1 MALLFRCIF
10 AFSDLKDQWL
20 VFQPTGVRLVLSFDA
35 DIFLITYWTHLGV
48 CFLSKE
54 NLATARK
61 PVEEVA
67 RNYDALQSIALNL
80 DMWNIVFRSRPYKT
94 PWICLKLCFIRAERE
109 QTPNDFMF
117 NHLSFIF
124 HAMSR
129 VAKKNPHFQAAK
141 DMFNCLASAYFFGFL
156 EGLHFSKSE
165 EAALCAVGAQMLSL
179 EEAAE
184 RLGRG
189 SKPGDRQNDVA
200 ARLRMVAK
208 EMWKMVWV
216 GGVQGHCC
224 VLNIKSLSRLHQCIS
239 VLTLAALKRRKKW
252 RL

>member
-1 MALLFRCIF
+1 MALLFGGIF

-35 DIFLITYWTHLGV
+35 EIFLIIYWTHLGV

-67 RNYDALQSIALNL
+67 RNYDALQSMALNL

-94 PWICLKLCFIRAERE
+94 PWICLKLCFIRAEGNGLLWFHF
-109 QTPNDFMF
+109 Q
-117 NHLSFIF
+117 SFIIHDMPF
-124 HAMSR
+124 R
-129 VAKKNPHFQAAK
+129 VAISPFSTAK

-224 VLNIKSLSRLHQCIS
+224 VLSLSLLHQCIS
-239 VLTLAALKRRKKW
+239 VLTLADLYQCW
-252 RL
+252 HWHWL